1 MDQDVRL
8 LITMG
13 MDQGVRLPAKVQL
26 TTHNEKFRIAFQI
39 APSGGGLVLRLLA
52 MMDRGKYITDFVR
65 DLSTGKRQS
74 VTDRSIVDPS
84 IFSEIKRRQYP
95 VPSTTKVTIR
105 SLSSAVFSYN

>member
-1 MDQDVRL
+1 MDQDIRL

-39 APSGGGLVLRLLA
+39 APSGLVLRLVA
-52 MMDRGKYITDFVR
+52 MMDRRKYITDFVR

-84 IFSEIKRRQYP
+84 IFSEIKRRKYP
-95 VPSTTKVTIR
+95 VPSTTNVTIR